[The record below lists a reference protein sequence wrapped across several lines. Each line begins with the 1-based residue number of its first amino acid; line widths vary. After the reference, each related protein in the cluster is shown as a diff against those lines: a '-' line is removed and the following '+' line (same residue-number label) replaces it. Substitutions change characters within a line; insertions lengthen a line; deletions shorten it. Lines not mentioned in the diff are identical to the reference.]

1 MSQYFEEY
9 QKNIQKEVISEDKDF
24 QYRQEFAYII
34 SCMETYFF
42 QAFFGTLEKYP
53 SQYNKLA
60 ESKYRF
66 NTIKIDTF
74 SKLGLDGVLKKELDN
89 FIFHNIPQVKILF
102 KEALDIDWINDFDDI
117 AKAVKKRHDIVHRC
131 GLNKD
136 SIIVKINQNDIS
148 KLKEKVLEL
157 IKYIDIQIDNIYT

>member
-1 MSQYFEEY
+1 
-9 QKNIQKEVISEDKDF
+9 
-24 QYRQEFAYII
+24 
-34 SCMETYFF
+34 
-42 QAFFGTLEKYP
+42 
-53 SQYNKLA
+53 
-60 ESKYRF
+60 
-66 NTIKIDTF
+66 
-74 SKLGLDGVLKKELDN
+74 VLKKELDN

-136 SIIVKINQNDIS
+136 SIIVKISKNDIY

>member
-9 QKNIQKEVISEDKDF
+9 QKNIQKKVTSVDKSF

-42 QAFFGTLEKYP
+42 QAFFGILKKYP
-53 SQYNKLA
+53 NQYNKLA

-66 NTIKIDTF
+66 NTIKIETF
-74 SKLGLDGVLKKELDN
+74 SKLGLDGVVKEELDN

-102 KEALDIDWINDFDDI
+102 KEALDINWINDFSDI

-131 GLNKD
+131 GLSKD
-136 SIIVKINQNDIS
+136 SITLEINENDIS
-148 KLKEKVLEL
+148 KLKEKVLRL
-157 IKYIDIQIDNIYT
+157 IEHIDIQIDNKYT